1 MKRPAALPR
10 TAERDVGWR
19 AELWLRF
26 WRHLPLKLVGV
37 TAFTW
42 VFFLGYFYTLR
53 SPAYP
58 VFEMP
63 QTALDRLIPFQPQA
77 LAAYVSLWV
86 YLGVAPGLMLTLKE
100 IIIYGIWTAA
110 LCVTGLLLFYF
121 WPTAVPPRQL
131 DVSGLPGFAL
141 LQGADAAGNAC
152 PSLHVAT
159 AVYTSIWIAR
169 LLRIVTAPWPLRALN
184 LGWVLAITYSTVAI
198 QQHVVL
204 DALAGAAL
212 GTGFAVVAMHCCPR
226 LGRSPR
232 HSLDG

>member
-10 TAERDVGWR
+10 TAAPGVGWK
-19 AELWLRF
+19 ADLLLRF
-26 WRHLPLKLVGV
+26 WRYLPLKLVGV

-53 SPAYP
+53 NPAFP

-77 LAAYVSLWV
+77 LMAYVSLWV
-86 YLGVAPGLMLTLKE
+86 YIGVAPGLLLTFKE
-100 IIIYGIWTAA
+100 IIVYGLWTAA
-110 LCVTGLLLFYF
+110 LCLTGLLIFHY
-121 WPTAVPPRQL
+121 WPTAVPPRQI
-131 DVSGLPGFAL
+131 DVTGLPGFAL
-141 LQGADAAGNAC
+141 LQGVDAAGNAC

-159 AVYTSIWIAR
+159 AAYTSIWVAR
-169 LLRIVTAPWPLRALN
+169 LLRLIAAPWALRALN
-184 LGWVLAITYSTVAI
+184 LGWVLAITYSTVAV

-212 GTGFAVVAMHCCPR
+212 GTLFAVVAIRCCPQ
-226 LGRSPR
+226 LGRSQGPGQ
-232 HSLDG
+232 DG